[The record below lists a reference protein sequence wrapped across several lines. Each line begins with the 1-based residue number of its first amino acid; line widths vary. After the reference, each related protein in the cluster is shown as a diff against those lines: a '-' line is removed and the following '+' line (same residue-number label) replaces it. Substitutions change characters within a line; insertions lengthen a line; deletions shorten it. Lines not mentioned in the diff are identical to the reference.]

1 MSESVEF
8 YEKKIKEYTEKMK
21 AAKAKESAKDRK
33 RRDHAMM
40 VLGGLVEAHFDGWTE
55 IGFGMFAD
63 FLSRH
68 ESELSACKVEKLN
81 SKEADER
88 LREWSKKERA
98 MKKAM
103 QGGTVRSQFA
113 DAAITEDA
121 TGV

>member
-21 AAKAKESAKDRK
+21 AAKAKENAKDRK

-40 VLGGLVEAHFDGWTE
+40 VLGGLVESHFDGWNE

-63 FLSRH
+63 FLSKH
-68 ESELSACKVEKLN
+68 ENELLVCKVEKLN

-98 MKKAM
+98 MKKTIQADS
-103 QGGTVRSQFA
+103 VRSQFA
-113 DAAITEDA
+113 DASFIEDA